1 MRRSVCWI
9 GVLLAASCPVVGQ
22 NALRSGLL
30 CGIHPGSPIVRS
42 LDDSGGIYVTSGGTL
57 RVLLVFASFPD
68 DETPHPYWPAHHP
81 PLFMSQF
88 IDPDS
93 TTNSQTP
100 FNLTNYFHQMS
111 LGQFQFV
118 GDAIWVESAH
128 SQEEYR
134 NGSYGRA
141 NWSLLQENV
150 DPIVDFSRYD
160 NWTRVSNYHHINAPD
175 STVDMIIVV
184 WRTTMWGMLGEASLG
199 YKPGFVVDGK
209 RIEMGFPEYFPLPVG
224 SGVTCEYPYAD
235 SPYQVMQT
243 MVHEV
248 SHWLLGGLH
257 PYNGTTLFGKHA
269 YWGMMC
275 NGERV
280 ASCANAYER
289 ERLGWIT
296 VPEIQPDQDI
306 VLPDYVSTGVAYKY
320 HPANG
325 EPLEY
330 LYVENHQ
337 GMSTFDDVTSN
348 PNDKGVWILEQEGP
362 YVELDNLRIRPSDGS
377 WRWDNPLATTLCFAQ
392 ELPVFR
398 RGDPGIST
406 GQSHRDQIPT
416 QTSAVNWMFVYQDTA
431 SRPHCGTFFRG
442 EDFIGAFSPDVSS
455 VFSPFSNPPS
465 TTWGGQS
472 TSFSL
477 ETVNEEGNRVTV
489 RCNSNPLDAAPARRY
504 LGHNPAVHDTIPGRL
519 SLAWGDQWPDGQHLE
534 ADVNWSELQ
543 WQVGQSGVWTTAY
556 SGQATSWTDA
566 NNLYD
571 SAGTR
576 SVRFR
581 ARVRDAQN
589 KYSSWSNVLYSAM
602 ASTDGADNR
611 GPSYERDG
619 LDDNYPNPFNPATR
633 IRFHVANA
641 VHVTLKVFDVL
652 GSEMRTIVDED
663 LQPGR
668 YERAFDARGL
678 ASGVYFCRLQAG
690 RFTQTQKLLLLR

>member
-30 CGIHPGSPIVRS
+30 CGVHPGSPIVRS
-42 LDDSGGIYVTSGGTL
+42 LDDSRGIYVTSRGTL

-111 LGQFQFV
+111 LGQFHFV

-141 NWSLLQENV
+141 NWSLLQESV
-150 DPIVDFSRYD
+150 DPIVDFSLYD
-160 NWTRVSNYHHINAPD
+160 HWTRVSNYNHINAPD
-175 STVDMIIVV
+175 SVVDMIIVV

-199 YKPGFVVDGK
+199 YKLGFVVDGK

-257 PYNGTTLFGKHA
+257 PYNGTTLSGKHA
-269 YWGMMC
+269 YWGMLC

-296 VPEIQPDQDI
+296 VPEIPPDQDI
-306 VLPDYVSTGVAYKY
+306 TLTDYVLTGIAYKY

-337 GMSTFDDVTSN
+337 RVSTFDDVTSN
-348 PNDKGVWILEQEGP
+348 PGDKGVWILQQEGP
-362 YVELDNLRIRPSDGS
+362 YIELDNLRIRPSDGY
-377 WRWDNPLATTLCFAQ
+377 WKWQNLLTTTLCFAQ

-398 RGDPGIST
+398 RGEPGIFT
-406 GQSHRDQIPT
+406 GESHRDQIPT
-416 QTSAVNWMFVYQDTA
+416 QTSAINWMFVYQDTA
-431 SRPHCGTFFRG
+431 TQLHCGTFFRG
-442 EDFIGAFSPDVSS
+442 EDFIGAFSRNTSS

-465 TTWGGQS
+465 TTRGGQA

-477 ETVNEEGNRVTV
+477 EIVNEEGGSATV
-489 RCNSNPLDAAPARRY
+489 RYNSNPLDASPARRY
-504 LGHNPAVHDTIPGRL
+504 LGHNPAVHDTTPGLL
-519 SLAWGDQWPDGQHLE
+519 SLAWGEQWPDGQRLE

-543 WQVGQSGVWTTAY
+543 WQVGQSGIWTTVY
-556 SGQATSWTDA
+556 SGQAMSWIDA

-571 SAGTR
+571 SAGTQ

-581 ARVRDAQN
+581 VRVKDAQN
-589 KYSSWSNVLYSAM
+589 KYSSWSNIFYSAM
-602 ASTDGADNR
+602 VTTNGADNR
-611 GPSYERDG
+611 GASHERYG
-619 LDDNYPNPFNPATR
+619 LDDNYPNPFNPTTR
-633 IRFHVANA
+633 VRFHVGDA
-641 VHVTLKVFDVL
+641 VHVTLRIFDVL
-652 GSEMRTIVDED
+652 GSEVRTLVDED
-663 LQPGR
+663 LQPGS
-668 YERAFDARGL
+668 YERSFDGRGL
-678 ASGVYFCRLQAG
+678 SSGVYVCRLQAG
-690 RFTQTQKLLLLR
+690 EFTQMHKLLLLR

>member
-1 MRRSVCWI
+1 MRPCVWGI
-9 GVLLAASCPVVGQ
+9 AMLLAAVSPVLGQ
-22 NALRSGLL
+22 NALYPAQL
-30 CGIHPGSPIVRS
+30 CGVHPGSPIVRS
-42 LDDSGGIYVTSGGTL
+42 LDDTGGIYVTSRGTL

-68 DETPHPYWPAHHP
+68 DETPHPFWPPHSP

-88 IDPDS
+88 IDTDS

-100 FNLTNYFHQMS
+100 FNLTNYFRQMS
-111 LGQFQFV
+111 LGQFRFV

-141 NWSLLQENV
+141 NWSMLQESV
-150 DPIVDFSRYD
+150 DPLVDFSRYD
-160 NWTRVSNYHHINAPD
+160 NWTRVSNYNHLNAPD
-175 STVDMIIVV
+175 SIVDMIIVV

-209 RIEMGFPEYFPLPVG
+209 RIEMGFPEYVPLPVG

-248 SHWLLGGLH
+248 SHWLLGGPH
-257 PYNGTTLFGKHA
+257 PYNGTTLSGKHA
-269 YWGMMC
+269 YWGMLC

-280 ASCANAYER
+280 SSCANAYER

-306 VLPDYVSTGVAYKY
+306 VLTDYVSTGIACKY

-337 GMSTFDDVTSN
+337 RTTTFDDVTSN
-348 PNDKGVWILEQEGP
+348 PDDRGVWVLQQEGP
-362 YVELDNLRIRPSDGS
+362 YVELDNLRTRPSDGY
-377 WRWDNPLATTLCFAQ
+377 WKWDNPLTTTLCFAQ

-398 RGDPGIST
+398 RGEPGIFT

-416 QTSAVNWMFVYQDTA
+416 QTSAINWMFVYQDTA
-431 SRPHCGTFFRG
+431 SQPQCGAFFRG
-442 EDFIGAFSPDVSS
+442 EDFHGAFNRNTSS

-472 TSFSL
+472 TPFSL
-477 ETVNEEGNRVTV
+477 EIVNEEGNSVTV
-489 RCNSNPLDAAPARRY
+489 RYHSNPLDAAPARRY
-504 LGHNPAVHDTIPGRL
+504 LGHHPAVHDTLPGPL
-519 SLAWGDQWPDGQHLE
+519 SLAWGEQWPDGQRLE

-543 WQVGQSGVWTTAY
+543 WQVGQSGIWTTVY
-556 SGQATSWTDA
+556 SGHATSWTDT

-571 SAGTR
+571 SAGTQ

-581 ARVRDAQN
+581 VRVRDAQN
-589 KYSSWSNVLYSAM
+589 KYSSWSNVFHSAM
-602 ASTDGADNR
+602 VTTNGVENRDASH
-611 GPSYERDG
+611 ERYG
-619 LDDNYPNPFNPATR
+619 LDDNYPNPFNPTTR
-633 IRFHVANA
+633 VRFHVGDA
-641 VHVTLKVFDVL
+641 VHVTLRIFDVL
-652 GSEMRTIVDED
+652 GSEVRTLVDED
-663 LQPGR
+663 LQPGS
-668 YERAFDARGL
+668 YERSFDGRGL
-678 ASGVYFCRLQAG
+678 SSGVYVCRLQAG
-690 RFTQTQKLLLLR
+690 EFTQMHKLLLLR